1 MTSINWTGVAPIA
14 SVLMWK
20 RQFKFC
26 SLQVDSSLYRLSMEI
41 HTQEYL
47 RSTSILAQKIGQ
59 DLDAAREAYQDFWN
73 KLNEEEKQQVLN
85 EAIIDPA
92 AVLKYANIN
101 KHVLDD
107 ANERQFS
114 WFTRSQL
121 NLFTDVALKGP
132 KTPAK
137 KTETLTAAN
146 NPPPQEPVV
155 VENKT
160 KENNLLNKIKNKVT
174 NLKIPSTVEEKQSLV
189 ETKQQVTVM
198 KSVLSKP
205 KTPPPPPPTKQTLSE
220 KKALL
225 YVDNESDPDDIPKTG
240 FDFLDNW

>member
-1 MTSINWTGVAPIA
+1 
-14 SVLMWK
+14 
-20 RQFKFC
+20 
-26 SLQVDSSLYRLSMEI
+26 MEV

-59 DLDAAREAYQDFWN
+59 DLDAAREAYQDFWK

-92 AVLKYANIN
+92 AVLKYANIT
-101 KHVLDD
+101 K
-107 ANERQFS
+107 NELGSCYNSSNESQFS

-132 KTPAK
+132 RTPAK
-137 KTETLTAAN
+137 KTETVTVVN
-146 NPPPQEPVV
+146 NTPPQEPVV
-155 VENKT
+155 IENKT

-189 ETKQQVTVM
+189 ESKSQVTVM

-225 YVDNESDPDDIPKTG
+225 CIDNESDPDDIPKTG